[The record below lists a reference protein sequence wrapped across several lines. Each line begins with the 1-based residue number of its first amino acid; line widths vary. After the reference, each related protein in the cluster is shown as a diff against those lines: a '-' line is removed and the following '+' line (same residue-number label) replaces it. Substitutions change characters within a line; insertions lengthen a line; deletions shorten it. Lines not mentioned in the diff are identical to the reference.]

1 LRELHKLMNAE
12 ELNHVFGVGNSS
24 TVVDDY
30 EVIYIRKHSA
40 EPSLNKQREK
50 RNARKNNIEGLNIH
64 EDNHTHYS
72 FTANGK

>member
-1 LRELHKLMNAE
+1 MRELHKLMNAE

-40 EPSLNKQREK
+40 GPSRNKQHEK
-50 RNARKNNIEGLNIH
+50 RNGGKNNIEELNIH
-64 EDNHTHYS
+64 EDNHAHYS